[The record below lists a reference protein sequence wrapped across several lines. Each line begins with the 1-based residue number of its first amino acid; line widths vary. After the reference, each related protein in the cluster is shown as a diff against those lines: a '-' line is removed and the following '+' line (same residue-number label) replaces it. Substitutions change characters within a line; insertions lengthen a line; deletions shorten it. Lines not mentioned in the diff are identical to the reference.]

1 MAPMNARLLRPL
13 ATVHPEA
20 QAWASRVISNGGTFS
35 TSTLSAVSKFCASID
50 AAGLRDRFF
59 RLNLFC
65 GGNLSAA
72 LVPLYR
78 GQSRT
83 GTQFGNTTDTNNGP
97 FVSGD
102 YAETGASGGLT
113 GNGSSKYLDT
123 GVAANTAALSNSHL
137 SAWART
143 TTLNI
148 FSCLIGAQQALG
160 GDELALFQNQSG
172 TATAAFFS
180 EGNNAND
187 IAAGTINNPTGLIL
201 GTAIASGDRRL
212 FVNGAQDGST
222 DTSTITRSAYP
233 SRSLWVFARNTGSFN
248 AGATTRLSGYSMGP
262 SMTGAQV
269 SSFYTAMLAFQTA
282 LTRNV

>member
-1 MAPMNARLLRPL
+1 VVA
-13 ATVHPEA
+13 
-20 QAWASRVISNGGTFS
+20 NGGSVSAS
-35 TSTLSAVSKFCASID
+35 TMRAVSKFCADID
-50 AAGLRDRFF
+50 AAGIRDRFY
-59 RLNLFC
+59 RLSVMAGTGLN
-65 GGNLSAA
+65 AA

-83 GTQFGNTTDTNNGP
+83 GTQYGNATDTNNGP
-97 FVSGD
+97 LVSGD

-123 GVAANTAALSNSHL
+123 GFAANTAALSNSHL
-137 SAWART
+137 SVWART
-143 TTLNI
+143 TTLNS
-148 FSCLIGAQQALG
+148 FSCLIGAQQTVG

-172 TATAAFFS
+172 VSTTAFFS
-180 EGNNAND
+180 EGSNAND
-187 IAAGTINNPTGLIL
+187 FAAGTINNPTGLIL

-248 AGATTRLSGYSMGP
+248 SGATTRLSSYSIGP

-269 SSFYTAMLAFQTA
+269 SSFYTAMLAFQAA
-282 LTRNV
+282 LSRT

>member
-1 MAPMNARLLRPL
+1 MPMNARLLRPIS
-13 ATVHPEA
+13 TTHPEA
-20 QAWASRVISNGGTFS
+20 QVWRNAVIANGGTVS
-35 TSTLSAVSKFCASID
+35 GSTLNAVSRFCRAID
-50 AAGLRDRFF
+50 AAGIRDRFY
-59 RLNLFC
+59 RLSVMAGTGLN
-65 GGNLSAA
+65 AA

-83 GTQFGNTTDTNNGP
+83 GTQYGNATDTNNGP

-137 SAWART
+137 SVWART
-143 TTLNI
+143 TTLNS
-148 FSCLIGAQQALG
+148 FSCLIGAQQTVG

-172 TATAAFFS
+172 LSTTAFFS
-180 EGNNAND
+180 EGSNAND
-187 IAAGTINNPTGLIL
+187 FVPGTINNPTGLIL
-201 GTAIASGDRRL
+201 GTAISSGDRRL

-233 SRSLWVFARNTGSFN
+233 SRSLWVFARNVSSFN
-248 AGATTRLSGYSMGP
+248 SGATTRLSGYSFGP

-269 SSFYTAMLAFQTA
+269 SSFYTAMLAFQAAVSRT
-282 LTRNV
+282 

>member
-1 MAPMNARLLRPL
+1 MAMSPRLLRPL
-13 ATVHPEA
+13 ASGVHPEA
-20 QAWASRVISNGGTFS
+20 AAWRSAVVANGGSVSAS
-35 TSTLSAVSKFCASID
+35 TMRAVSKFCADID
-50 AAGLRDRFF
+50 AAGIRDRFY
-59 RLNLFC
+59 RLSVMAGTGLN
-65 GGNLSAA
+65 AA

-83 GTQFGNTTDTNNGP
+83 GTQYGNATDTNNGP
-97 FVSGD
+97 LVSGD

-123 GVAANTAALSNSHL
+123 GFAANTAALSNSHL
-137 SAWART
+137 SVWART
-143 TTLNI
+143 TTLNS
-148 FSCLIGAQQALG
+148 FSCLIGAQQTVG

-172 TATAAFFS
+172 VSTTAFFS
-180 EGNNAND
+180 EGSNAND
-187 IAAGTINNPTGLIL
+187 FAAGTINNPTGLIL

-248 AGATTRLSGYSMGP
+248 SGATTRLSSYSIGP

-269 SSFYTAMLAFQTA
+269 SSFYTAMLAFQAA
-282 LTRNV
+282 LSRT